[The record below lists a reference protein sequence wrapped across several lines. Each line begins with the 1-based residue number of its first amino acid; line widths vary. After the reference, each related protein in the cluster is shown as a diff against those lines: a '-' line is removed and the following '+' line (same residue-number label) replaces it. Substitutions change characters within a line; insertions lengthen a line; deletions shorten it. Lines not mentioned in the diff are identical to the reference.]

1 MDQCLTH
8 YVINLLKINYLIYYV
23 LIIFKEKILILF
35 CLIICVEFRVI
46 SKSSFKIHFKFYFF
60 LIFYYVTSS
69 IFIEAITLMLVI
81 RILIANL
88 YQFVSIYFIIKIL
101 VIKVFFLNLD
111 LTITIYL
118 KLYGEVNIM
127 QAFYLLFLPFSFY
140 EFLFY

>member
-1 MDQCLTH
+1 
-8 YVINLLKINYLIYYV
+8 
-23 LIIFKEKILILF
+23 
-35 CLIICVEFRVI
+35 
-46 SKSSFKIHFKFYFF
+46 
-60 LIFYYVTSS
+60 
-69 IFIEAITLMLVI
+69 MLVI